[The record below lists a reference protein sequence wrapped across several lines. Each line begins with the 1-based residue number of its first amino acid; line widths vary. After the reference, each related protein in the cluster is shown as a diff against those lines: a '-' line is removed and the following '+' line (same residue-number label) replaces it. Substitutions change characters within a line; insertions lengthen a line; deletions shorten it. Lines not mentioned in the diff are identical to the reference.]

1 MIDYTEVEDRV
12 YEDLASY
19 ALPENANEIGYDVDY
34 IWNGIWRTI
43 KLKYPS
49 SKYYVYENMDGWNYH
64 HDGVTA
70 WVKTAITIRC
80 QECINY
86 TPITNED
93 GEAIKVEQVQ
103 SIDVERCTKQSLVRA
118 CQQHGIW
125 QDLVV

>member
-70 WVKTAITIRC
+70 WVKTSITIRC

>member
-1 MIDYTEVEDRV
+1 MIDYNEVEDRV

-49 SKYYVYENMDGWNYH
+49 SKYFVYENMDGWNYH

-70 WVKTAITIRC
+70 WVKTSITIRC